1 MITGSIEQQCAIR
14 LENLF
19 NNSHE
24 WLLKASY
31 NITKN
36 KEEAEDLV
44 GELYEYLHI
53 KQNPKLFYGDSYNL
67 LYLHRFLGHR
77 WINKIKKNN
86 RVKNVGLPGQDY
98 LPWEEQAEIIYD
110 EEKDLD
116 IQRAYA
122 EVMNEIQRLKKRKG
136 FAAAMLYEMYW
147 MSDDTLQEVADKI
160 GISKSTVFL
169 SIKRI
174 RLHLKRTINNP
185 FPDES

>member
-24 WLLKASY
+24 WLLKASF

-36 KEEAEDLV
+36 REEAEDLI

-67 LYLHRFLGHR
+67 LYLHKFLGHR
-77 WINKIKKNN
+77 WINKTKKLNKIQHREN
-86 RVKNVGLPGQDY
+86 INS
-98 LPWEEQAEIIYD
+98 EEPDIEYD
-110 EEKDLD
+110 TERDVAIMD
-116 IQRAYA
+116 AYA
-122 EVMNEIQRLKKRKG
+122 EVMNEIQRLKKKKG

-147 MSDDTLQEVADKI
+147 TSEDTLQEVADKI